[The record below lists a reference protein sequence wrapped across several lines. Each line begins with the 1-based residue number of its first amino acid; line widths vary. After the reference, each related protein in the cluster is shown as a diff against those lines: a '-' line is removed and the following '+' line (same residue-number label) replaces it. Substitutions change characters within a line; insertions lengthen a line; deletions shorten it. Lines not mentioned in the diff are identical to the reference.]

1 MTAISGVRVTG
12 PVVPSDTADTY
23 PTHKAQYGYGGFMS
37 VADATARLAIPAN
50 RREAGMLVYQIDT
63 KAYWTLQGGI
73 VDGNWVQKY
82 LGGAPVL
89 PIWSAEQA
97 MMEISATPGN
107 VAGPSIVI
115 PSGFLPAGAT
125 INRVELV
132 MKYRKAFDTSGADNK
147 IAGPLNV
154 QVKESVSGSFT
165 TGIVIADDTIAVVAD
180 GESGGDL
187 LVGSID
193 VKAEVAADNK
203 TYAVQI
209 TSAAAEG
216 STIQLQDVQFGLRFF
231 LLI

>member
-1 MTAISGVRVTG
+1 MTAISGVVVTG
-12 PVVPSDTADTY
+12 PVVPTDTSDTF
-23 PTHKAQYGYGGFMS
+23 PTHKSQYGLGGWME
-37 VADATARLAIPAN
+37 VANEAARLAIPSD
-50 RREAGMLVYQIDT
+50 RREAGMHVYQIDT
-63 KAYWTLQGGI
+63 KKYWTLQGGI
-73 VDGNWVQKY
+73 ADGNWALRP

-97 MMEISATPGN
+97 VMEITATPGN
-107 VAGPSIVI
+107 VAGPSVVV

-132 MKYRKAFDTSGADNK
+132 MKYRKAFDTSGSDNK

-165 TGIVIADDTIAVVAD
+165 TGIVIADDSIEVAAD

-209 TSAAAEG
+209 ASAAADGASLE
-216 STIQLQDVQFGLRFF
+216 LQDVQFGLRFF